1 MSGLLG
7 MALHGLDAG
16 TEYRKK
22 KSTRDNCTGT
32 GILGKM
38 PVIPEANK
46 SITREK
52 AEGEKAEGVKS
63 NETHSSRSSVSPRSS
78 MKSHNSQSSELSK
91 SATAGSEAQ
100 RELPLGSVPEDAA
113 AAAAVAAHSSQLLPQ
128 PQKTSL

>member
-7 MALHGLDAG
+7 MAFHGLDAG

-46 SITREK
+46 SIAR
-52 AEGEKAEGVKS
+52 EKAEGVKS
-63 NETHSSRSSVSPRSS
+63 NETHSSRSSVLPRSS

-100 RELPLGSVPEDAA
+100 RESPLDSVPEDAA
-113 AAAAVAAHSSQLLPQ
+113 AAVAVAVAVDSSQLLPQ